1 MTATR
6 FRFFKFLNNF
16 WKRTEIKSMRTVTWK
31 DSKRT
36 QMTFQR
42 ASNIILRS
50 FLFSEWTKRGTFL
63 ERRRIFSTL
72 PDGTLTL
79 SQMMRLPCPKNG
91 PFLITKKKTLNNSD
105 ENSETMNSRK
115 KYFPKE
121 MILLYFILTVNK
133 LQIKNIC

>member
-1 MTATR
+1 MTYVRNWPMLRTEL
-6 FRFFKFLNNF
+6 KFLYNF
-16 WKRTEIKSMRTVTWK
+16 SKRTKIKLMRTVTWK

-50 FLFSEWTKRGTFL
+50 FLFSEWTKRGSFL

-72 PDGTLTL
+72 PGGTLTL

-91 PFLITKKKTLNNSD
+91 PFLIIKKKTLNNSD

-115 KYFPKE
+115 NIFRRKWFFY
-121 MILLYFILTVNK
+121 ILYWL
-133 LQIKNIC
+133 